1 MRSEDVTG
9 AFDVNKSDFVLY
21 PNPANAKLN
30 IEFNTNSD
38 NHHSKLLNMMGQIIL
53 ESDSNEINTSAIPN
67 GIYILKMDALPNY
80 SKKIIVKH

>member
-1 MRSEDVTG
+1 MSRPKAQFQIESI
-9 AFDVNKSDFVLY
+9 VNLFKNLFRKK
-21 PNPANAKLN
+21 KLN

-53 ESDSNEINTSAIPN
+53 ESDSNEINTSAVPN